1 MSRYYSLIVVLFL
14 LLGCATKEVVV
25 TSESTK
31 KVFEEEDNLIL
42 QALDYQQNG
51 DYVNARKIYHT
62 LYEQSQKKVYL
73 TEDAGLAFILGD
85 PDARDLIMQGIT
97 KYPEEKN
104 FNRLLVGQLV
114 KEKRYEEAEKEILK
128 LIEYDKSVQHLSIA
142 GNLYLQMKAYDLAL
156 KYFESAYKQE
166 QSEEILINIVEL
178 LYRFLGRK
186 DDAVAYL
193 ETYANMEGC
202 GNHTCFKLIE
212 IYGRDRNVQG
222 LIATYKKLYKEQQ
235 SDEIAKKIV
244 ELMMYIKD
252 VKGATTF
259 LEKTGFNQDIL
270 LQIYAT
276 QKKFTEAYTLAE
288 KLYDESKNLD
298 YLGKMAIYEYE
309 LNKTKLSPE
318 ALQSISQKFD
328 EVTSL
333 LKDSVYLNYYGY
345 LLIDH
350 NINIQKGIALVQEAL
365 KLEPNSPYYLD
376 SLAWGFYKQGQ
387 CEEAYNIMKYFGEN
401 VMEEE
406 VAAHIEAI
414 KKCLKEKKA
423 P

>member
-1 MSRYYSLIVVLFL
+1 MSRYYSLLVLLFL
-14 LLGCATKEVVV
+14 VVGCSTKEVVI
-25 TSESTK
+25 TNESTK

-42 QALDYQQNG
+42 QALEYQQKG
-51 DYVNARKIYHT
+51 EYANARKIYHL

-73 TEDAGLAFILGD
+73 NEDAGLAFILGD
-85 PDARDLIMQGIT
+85 PDARDLIMQGLA
-97 KYPEEKN
+97 KYPDEKN
-104 FNRLLVGQLV
+104 FNRLYVGQLV

-128 LIEYDKSVQHLSIA
+128 LIAYDKTVQHLSIA
-142 GNLYLQMKAYDLAL
+142 GNLYLQLKSYDLAL

-166 QSEEILINIVEL
+166 QSEDLLMNIVEL

-193 ETYANMEGC
+193 ETYSTMEGC
-202 GNHTCFKLIE
+202 GEHACFKLIE

-222 LIATYKKLYKEQQ
+222 LIASYKKLYKEHQNE
-235 SDEIAKKIV
+235 EIAKKIV
-244 ELMMYIKD
+244 ELLMYIKD
-252 VKGATTF
+252 IKGATTF
-259 LEKTGFNQDIL
+259 LEKSTFHQDML

-276 QKKFTEAYTLAE
+276 QKKFQDAYSLAS

-309 LNKTKLSPE
+309 INKAKLTPE
-318 ALQSISQKFD
+318 ALQSIVRKFD

-350 NINIQKGIALVQEAL
+350 SIDLQKGIDLVQEAL

-376 SLAWGFYKQGQ
+376 SLAWGYYKMGR

-406 VAAHIEAI
+406 LLTHINAI
-414 KKCLKEKKA
+414 KKCLKEKK
-423 P
+423 

>member
-1 MSRYYSLIVVLFL
+1 MSRYYSFILVVFL
-14 LLGCATKEVVV
+14 LVGCSTKEVVV
-25 TSESTK
+25 TNESTK

-51 DYVNARKIYHT
+51 DYVNARKIYHS
-62 LYEQSQKKVYL
+62 LYEQSQKKIYL

-85 PDARDLIMQGIT
+85 EDAKNLIMQGIK

-114 KEKRYEEAEKEILK
+114 KERRYEEAEKEILK
-128 LIEYDKSVQHLSIA
+128 LIEFDKSVQHLSIA
-142 GNLYLQMKAYDLAL
+142 GNLYLQMKQYDFAL

-166 QSEEILINIVEL
+166 QNEDLLLNIVEL
-178 LYRFLGRK
+178 LYRFLDRK

-193 ETYANMEGC
+193 ETYASMEGC
-202 GNHTCFKLIE
+202 GEHVCFKLVE

-244 ELMMYIKD
+244 ELMMYVKD
-252 VKGATTF
+252 VKGATSF

-276 QKKFTEAYTLAE
+276 QKKFAEAYALAE
-288 KLYDESKNLD
+288 KLYNESKNLD

-309 LNKTKLSPE
+309 LNKTKLTAE
-318 ALQSISQKFD
+318 VLQSIMRKFN

-350 NINIQKGIALVQEAL
+350 DIDITKGISLVQEAL
-365 KLEPNSPYYLD
+365 RLEPNSPYYLD
-376 SLAWGFYKQGQ
+376 SLAWGLYKQGQ
-387 CEEAYNIMKYFGEN
+387 CDAAYNIIKYFGEN
-401 VMEEE
+401 AMEEE
-406 VAAHIEAI
+406 VIAHIDAI
-414 KKCLKEKKA
+414 KKCLKEKQQ
-423 P
+423 